1 MHRCT
6 DNAAK
11 HEYAN
16 VNSNTVPRP
25 RQHAGFPQEG
35 AAHHQGLPEGAGTR
49 WLPRRPGR
57 GGGGLSVPTHS
68 HEQSGGGLSPG
79 QRPAQ
84 DQCPGVG
91 GEVQQDGGP
100 GGTHTEPLRSSGKSC
115 FFFIFKGKTPAD
127 LIGVITGRRTV
138 GVVSSGSTGAQC
150 ETGSSLF

>member
-1 MHRCT
+1 M

-16 VNSNTVPRP
+16 VRPNTIPSP
-25 RQHAGFPQEG
+25 RQHASFPQEG

-49 WLPRRPGR
+49 WLARRGGGGR
-57 GGGGLSVPTHS
+57 GGGHSVPAHS

-91 GEVQQDGGP
+91 GEDQQNGRP
-100 GGTHTEPLRSSGKSC
+100 GGAQTEPLRPSCSGKSC
-115 FFFIFKGKTPAD
+115 FIFFKEKHL
-127 LIGVITGRRTV
+127 LI
-138 GVVSSGSTGAQC
+138 
-150 ETGSSLF
+150 